1 MCIVRDIDIK
11 CYVYLREGVE
21 LVVGGGGCSRF
32 IGKVKFGLGFKL
44 ELGFSSE

>member
-21 LVVGGGGCSRF
+21 LVVGGGD
-32 IGKVKFGLGFKL
+32 VVGL
-44 ELGFSSE
+44 